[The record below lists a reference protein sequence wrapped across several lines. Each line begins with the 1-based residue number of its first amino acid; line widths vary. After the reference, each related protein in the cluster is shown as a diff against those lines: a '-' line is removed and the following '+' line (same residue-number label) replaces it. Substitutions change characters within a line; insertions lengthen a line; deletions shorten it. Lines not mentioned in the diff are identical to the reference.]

1 MNATALT
8 ATDVSEEKKDSFL
21 SLHDA
26 VILCDEEN
34 LKIPE
39 LIDFHDVNESPVEQN
54 DAHRTAGSFLEVK
67 PVEPLPD
74 KINGLK

>member
-21 SLHDA
+21 SLH
-26 VILCDEEN
+26 DEEN

-54 DAHRTAGSFLEVK
+54 DAHRTAGSFLEFK